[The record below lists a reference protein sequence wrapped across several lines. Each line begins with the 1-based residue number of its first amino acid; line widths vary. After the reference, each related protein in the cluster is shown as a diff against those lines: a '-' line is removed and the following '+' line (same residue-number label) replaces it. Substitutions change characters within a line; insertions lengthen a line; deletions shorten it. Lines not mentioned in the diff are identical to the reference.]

1 MVMAFSKP
9 SNPRRRP
16 RLLPDLQRGL
26 LPQELPMRTQP
37 AIIARVTKVLVV
49 QLPAL
54 AQLVNLL
61 TSRNPAHI
69 TSIGKGGDDEEEVRC
84 LLVI

>member
-1 MVMAFSKP
+1 
-9 SNPRRRP
+9 
-16 RLLPDLQRGL
+16 
-26 LPQELPMRTQP
+26 MRTQP

-54 AQLVNLL
+54 AQLVNISILNLFTSPHLAPTPL
-61 TSRNPAHI
+61 TFYS
-69 TSIGKGGDDEEEVRC
+69 GKGGDDEEEVRC